1 MLQVGNIL
9 DPGYK
14 VMLKI
19 QKAKVIFSINNW
31 AHCQLLSGGTT
42 TESILRKWLM
52 HNRPS
57 TNPLQLNWE
66 KGITLIKRL
75 AD

>member
-19 QKAKVIFSINNW
+19 QKAKVIFSIDNW

-42 TESILRKWLM
+42 TKSILRK
-52 HNRPS
+52 
-57 TNPLQLNWE
+57 
-66 KGITLIKRL
+66 
-75 AD
+75 